1 MSQTITS
8 VLFCSLYFWMKYI
21 YANKFQPGYNL
32 IHLTRWRN

>member
-1 MSQTITS
+1 MSHTIAS
-8 VLFCSLYFWMKYI
+8 VLFFSLYFWMKYI